1 MTAEVVK
8 GFAAHKPYPKENKED
23 KPMSVKEIRYEI
35 KGAKALPEMT
45 WVEVEEALKRT
56 DIVIVPVG
64 STEAH
69 GPHLPLATDAMHG
82 TEAVRRTVRVLAE
95 EGIEVVAG
103 PTIPF
108 GVTPGLMG
116 FPGTICLRNRTAIE
130 LIKDVCRSLDHH
142 GFKKIILVLA
152 HGGNYA
158 TMQTAAEELKDE
170 IEADVYFANALK
182 ILREMRGPLLHS
194 ERPTEEGHSG
204 EGETARILAIAPE
217 LVQMD
222 NAEVFYPKAKKKEK
236 MTGDEKPLLGG
247 GWGVPVLDIRKIWPK
262 AFRGNPTVATKE
274 VGEKLL
280 DLRARWLADLIKRDL
295 VEQ

>member
-1 MTAEVVK
+1 M
-8 GFAAHKPYPKENKED
+8 
-23 KPMSVKEIRYEI
+23 KEIRYEI
-35 KGAKALPEMT
+35 KGAKTLPEMS

-56 DIVIVPVG
+56 DIVIVPVS
-64 STEAH
+64 STESH
-69 GPHLPLATDAMHG
+69 GPHLPLASDAING
-82 TEAVRRTVRVLAE
+82 TEMARRTVKMLAE

-108 GVTPGLMG
+108 GVTPGLFN

-142 GFKKIILVLA
+142 GFKKIILMLA

-158 TMQTAAEELKDE
+158 TIQVAAEELKDE
-170 IEADVYFANALK
+170 IEADVYFATSLHVMTQAQGQ
-182 ILREMRGPLLHS
+182 ILHS
-194 ERPTEEGHSG
+194 DRPTEEGHAG
-204 EGETARILAIAPE
+204 EGETSRILAIAPE

-222 NAEVFYPKAKKKEK
+222 RAEVFYPEKNKKKK
-236 MTGDEKPLLGG
+236 VPGDEKPVMGG
-247 GWGVPVLDIRKIWPK
+247 GWAAPVRDIRKIWPRS
-262 AFRGNPTVATKE
+262 FRGNPKFATKE

-295 VEQ
+295 VG

>member
-1 MTAEVVK
+1 MKEV
-8 GFAAHKPYPKENKED
+8 
-23 KPMSVKEIRYEI
+23 RYEV
-35 KGAKALPEMT
+35 KGAKALPEMS

-56 DIVIVPVG
+56 DIVIVPVA

-69 GPHLPLATDAMHG
+69 GPHLPLSADCIHG
-82 TEAVRRTVRVLAE
+82 TDLARRTAKMLAE

-108 GVTPGLMG
+108 GITPGLLS

-142 GFKKIILVLA
+142 GFKKIILALA

-158 TMQTAAEELKDE
+158 TMQVAAEELKDE
-170 IEADVYFANALK
+170 IEADVYFVTILK
-182 ILREMRGPLLHS
+182 IMESHYEEILHS

-204 EGETARILAIAPE
+204 EGETSRIMAIVPE

-222 NAEVFYPKAKKKEK
+222 HAETFYPERPPKPKIV
-236 MTGDEKPLLGG
+236 GDDAPLHGG
-247 GWGVPVLDIRKIWPK
+247 GWAVPARDYREILPK
-262 AFRGNPTVATKE
+262 AFRGNSKLATKE

-280 DLRARWLADLIKRDL
+280 DLRARWLADVIKRDL
-295 VEQ
+295 VGR

>member
-1 MTAEVVK
+1 M
-8 GFAAHKPYPKENKED
+8 P
-23 KPMSVKEIRYEI
+23 VKEICYEV
-35 KGAKALPEMT
+35 KGVKTLAEMS

-56 DIVIVPVG
+56 DIVIVPVS

-69 GPHLPLATDAMHG
+69 GPHLPLASDAIHG
-82 TEAVRRTVRVLAE
+82 TDIGRRTVRMLAE

-108 GVTPGLMG
+108 GVTPGLLS
-116 FPGTICLRNRTAIE
+116 FPGTICLCNRTAIE

-142 GFKKIILVLA
+142 GFKKIVLMLA

-158 TMQTAAEELKDE
+158 TIQVAAEELKDE
-170 IEADVYFANALK
+170 IEAEVYFATSLQVMTQAQGQ
-182 ILREMRGPLLHS
+182 ILHS
-194 ERPTEEGHSG
+194 DRPTEEGHAG
-204 EGETARILAIAPE
+204 EGETSRILAITPE

-222 NAEVFYPKAKKKEK
+222 KAEVFYAEKREKKKV
-236 MTGDEKPLLGG
+236 TGDGKPVMGG
-247 GWGVPVLDIRKIWPK
+247 GWEVPVRDIRKVWPRG
-262 AFRGNPTVATKE
+262 FRGNPKFATKK

-295 VEQ
+295 AGR